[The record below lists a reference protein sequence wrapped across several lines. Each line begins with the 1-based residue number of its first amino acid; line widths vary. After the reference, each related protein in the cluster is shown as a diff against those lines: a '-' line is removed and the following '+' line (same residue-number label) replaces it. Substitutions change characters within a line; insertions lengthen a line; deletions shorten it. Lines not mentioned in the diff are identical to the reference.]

1 MSSEDPSYDPRAYH
15 GGQVWTI
22 ATAWAADAAFSVG
35 EVDLGLGYL
44 RTIAERYEAE
54 EGFANECYRGDRP
67 EPFDSCYLLG
77 FSVAPF
83 LRVLFER
90 LWGISLDALHGSIE
104 VRPRFPAT
112 WTQARID
119 RLRVGRGHVAL
130 EWTPGR
136 LGVRWTGPGRL
147 ERDRDRRFDPGG
159 GRRLG
164 GAPPAGGAAGSP
176 ASAQIERPFGPAREG
191 CDAGGNLISV
201 GRREDGMSQ
210 AIEVRGLV
218 KQYDSLMAVDHIDFS
233 VPAGKVF
240 AFLGPNGAGKTTTT
254 EILEGLRRRTEGDV
268 RVLDL
273 DPWKEGYQLHRKIGV
288 IPQDFRF
295 FEKLTPREG
304 IEYYAALFGTHPD
317 PMELLHQVAL
327 EDKSD
332 SRYDTLSGG
341 QKQKMGLALALTND
355 PQICFLDEPT
365 TGLDPHARRAIWEVI
380 RTLRKEGRTVFL
392 TTHYLEEAE
401 LLADQ
406 VAIIHH
412 GQIIAAGTPGDIIRS
427 RGRPERLVIEG
438 PPALADYLRSHG
450 GASAE
455 AHDGR
460 VEVSLGSKGEAL
472 RVLNA
477 VAASGIPWEGFT
489 TTQDTLEDVFVR
501 LVGQMDDGT
510 LKSETRP

>member
-1 MSSEDPSYDPRAYH
+1 
-15 GGQVWTI
+15 
-22 ATAWAADAAFSVG
+22 
-35 EVDLGLGYL
+35 
-44 RTIAERYEAE
+44 
-54 EGFANECYRGDRP
+54 
-67 EPFDSCYLLG
+67 
-77 FSVAPF
+77 
-83 LRVLFER
+83 
-90 LWGISLDALHGSIE
+90 
-104 VRPRFPAT
+104 
-112 WTQARID
+112 
-119 RLRVGRGHVAL
+119 
-130 EWTPGR
+130 
-136 LGVRWTGPGRL
+136 
-147 ERDRDRRFDPGG
+147 
-159 GRRLG
+159 
-164 GAPPAGGAAGSP
+164 
-176 ASAQIERPFGPAREG
+176 
-191 CDAGGNLISV
+191 
-201 GRREDGMSQ
+201 MSQ
-210 AIEVRGLV
+210 AIEVHGLV

-438 PPALADYLRSHG
+438 PPGARGLPPVPWGGLGRGPRRTGGGLPRVEGRGSPRPQRGGGEWDPVGGLHDRPRTRSRTSSCGWSARWTTGRSSRRPVHERSSPCRRLQGRGAFVPSEPGRTVLLPDLPDHPDRALRRDPRGERHHLHPAGRRKPRPQLPAEPGVPGRPEQHDPGPGHAGEPQRPGLRGRAREQWLHERPHHSRRVRSQLHERHG
-450 GASAE
+450 GE
-455 AHDGR
+455 RPVYTNPQD
-460 VEVSLGSKGEAL
+460 
-472 RVLNA
+472 
-477 VAASGIPWEGFT
+477 ASGAGIAFSAVQGVVTYFNLHAACSTCSPVLGIT
-489 TTQDTLEDVFVR
+489 SGN
-501 LVGQMDDGT
+501 VGSQ
-510 LKSETRP
+510 LYK